1 MAGKRA
7 LSVVL
12 FLMCVTAPWLMPQTQ
27 RAERLQRVR
36 DCERTLQRHESRVD
50 WSPSRRDAT
59 WNM

>member
-12 FLMCVTAPWLMPQTQ
+12 FLMCVTAPWLMPQTE

-36 DCERTLQRHESRVD
+36 DCERSLQRHESTLESASSHGETR
-50 WSPSRRDAT
+50 

>member
-12 FLMCVTAPWLMPQTQ
+12 FLMCVTAPWLVPQPE

-36 DCERTLQRHESRVD
+36 DCAKTQRHDSRTD
-50 WSPSRRDAT
+50 WSAHRGHT